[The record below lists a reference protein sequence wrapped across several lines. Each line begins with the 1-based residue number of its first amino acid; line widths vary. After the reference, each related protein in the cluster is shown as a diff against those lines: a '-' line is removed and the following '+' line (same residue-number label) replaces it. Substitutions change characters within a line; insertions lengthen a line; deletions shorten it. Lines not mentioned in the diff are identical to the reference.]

1 MNYHIGNAGGEC
13 GRHILP
19 DFVAYIISQDISV
32 HLKNGEMLDYIK
44 KTPSVTL
51 PELML
56 HDPSNTPWYKNGI
69 MKIFHLQLDRLK
81 EKERTLVSHQREDFL
96 KQDFILRG
104 NSIKPVNS
112 ESSLIMAREDQELLP
127 DQQFLGDITRILSPG
142 SPTRSSQ
149 RSEKRREAQ
158 SPVLSPGEP
167 KIIKRA
173 KHHPAPEN
181 SPHIS
186 SVLFAAQPP
195 QQKVTREEALM
206 GWAHAC
212 DNLVVALTVENR
224 QLQSSNAT
232 LRLTNKSLNTNLQN
246 GQREYMILDEKLTT
260 AKATITRNDTAV
272 RKHQKHL
279 IELGHCK
286 ESLCESKQQNQM
298 LITRLE
304 NALEYARETDAKLL
318 RSKSDLLASEE
329 GVMRQIKEN
338 VDLTEQLLS
347 VTNST
352 TIKLRDAHR
361 NYASQLQAE
370 IDKRLAVEL
379 NLQRSDRRLSV
390 SFSDKQR
397 VSAEKSI
404 TQINDLKLKAK
415 QSRSI
420 HLVFFLNSLNNATN
434 KFLVGYNTRSTKRTS
449 AAT

>member
-1 MNYHIGNAGGEC
+1 
-13 GRHILP
+13 
-19 DFVAYIISQDISV
+19 
-32 HLKNGEMLDYIK
+32 
-44 KTPSVTL
+44 
-51 PELML
+51 
-56 HDPSNTPWYKNGI
+56 
-69 MKIFHLQLDRLK
+69 
-81 EKERTLVSHQREDFL
+81 
-96 KQDFILRG
+96 
-104 NSIKPVNS
+104 
-112 ESSLIMAREDQELLP
+112 
-127 DQQFLGDITRILSPG
+127 
-142 SPTRSSQ
+142 
-149 RSEKRREAQ
+149 
-158 SPVLSPGEP
+158 
-167 KIIKRA
+167 
-173 KHHPAPEN
+173 
-181 SPHIS
+181 
-186 SVLFAAQPP
+186 
-195 QQKVTREEALM
+195 M
-206 GWAHAC
+206 GWAQSC
-212 DNLVVALTVENR
+212 DDVVVALTVENQ

-232 LRLTNKSLNTNLQN
+232 LRLTNKSLNTNLRN

-260 AKATITRNDTAV
+260 AKATITQTNTAV

-279 IELGHCK
+279 FDLGHCK

-420 HLVFFLNSLNNATN
+420 HLVFFFNSLNNATN

>member
-1 MNYHIGNAGGEC
+1 
-13 GRHILP
+13 
-19 DFVAYIISQDISV
+19 
-32 HLKNGEMLDYIK
+32 MLDYIK
-44 KTPSVTL
+44 ETPLVTL

-56 HDPSNTPWYKNGI
+56 HDPSNTPWYNNGN
-69 MKIFHLQLDRLK
+69 MKTFHLKMGRLK
-81 EKERTLVSHQREDFL
+81 EKVQTLVSHRREDFR

-104 NSIKPVNS
+104 NSLKPVTS
-112 ESSLIMAREDQELLP
+112 ESSLIMAREDQELFP
-127 DQQFLGDITRILSPG
+127 VQQFPGDITRILSPV
-142 SPTRSSQ
+142 SPTREETLTTEGIVDSSQ
-149 RSEKRREAQ
+149 RSDKRREAQ

-173 KHHPAPEN
+173 KYHPAPEN

-186 SVLFAAQPP
+186 SVSFATQPL
-195 QQKVTREEALM
+195 QRQVTREEALM
-206 GWAHAC
+206 GWAQSC
-212 DNLVVALTVENR
+212 DDVVVALTVENQ

-232 LRLTNKSLNTNLQN
+232 LRLTNKSLNTNLRN

-260 AKATITRNDTAV
+260 AKATITQTDTAV

-370 IDKRLAVEL
+370 IDERLAVEL

-420 HLVFFLNSLNNATN
+420 HLVFFFNSLNNATN